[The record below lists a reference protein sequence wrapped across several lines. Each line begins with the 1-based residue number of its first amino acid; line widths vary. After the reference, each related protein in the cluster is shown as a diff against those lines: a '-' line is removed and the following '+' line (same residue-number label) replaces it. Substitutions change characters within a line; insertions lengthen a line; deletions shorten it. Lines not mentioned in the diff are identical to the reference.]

1 MHSLK
6 IYCMKAYGLKVAGIA
21 MLLGCIN
28 AGVMAAE
35 DMPDDEALV
44 QRISRAFTRSDDY
57 RDALVQVHS
66 ERGFILLTGQVLTEA
81 ARSQA
86 TNTVVFASQDI
97 RRIIN
102 ELVVVDAV
110 DATTA
115 ESDASMATAIVAEL
129 QAADAAVA
137 DKVQV
142 VVHRSV
148 VYLLGA
154 LTADEQAVVGDKVSR
169 HPGVASIRTGFEFVS
184 E

>member
-1 MHSLK
+1 MKMHGLK
-6 IYCMKAYGLKVAGIA
+6 ITLTAL
-21 MLLGCIN
+21 LLGCLNTGI
-28 AGVMAAE
+28 MAAE
-35 DMPDDEALV
+35 ALPDDEALV

-57 RDALVQVHS
+57 KDALVQVHS
-66 ERGFILLTGQVLTEA
+66 ERGFILLTGQVLSET
-81 ARSQA
+81 ARNQA

-110 DATTA
+110 DGTTA
-115 ESDASMATAIVAEL
+115 ESDAGMTAAIMGEL
-129 QAADAAVA
+129 QAADAALA
-137 DKVQV
+137 DRVQV

-154 LTADEQAVVGDKVSR
+154 LTADEQAVVGDRVSR

-184 E
+184 Q